1 MVSFVR
7 GRSISTTTPTVAVDA
22 GLPLGTHRFQL
33 VVVSASGQ
41 ASAPAIVDVAI
52 ARIGT
57 EPLNPNVGSTIT
69 SPVRP
74 LDTTIVRPRAPAPPR
89 ASPRA
94 KPPAKPR
101 KPRKAS

>member
-7 GRSISTTTPTVAVDA
+7 GRTLSTTTPTVAVDA

-41 ASAPAIVDVAI
+41 ASAPAIVDVAV

-74 LDTTIVRPRAPAPPR
+74 LDTTIVRPRTTPR
-89 ASPRA
+89 AQPA
-94 KPPAKPR
+94 AKPR